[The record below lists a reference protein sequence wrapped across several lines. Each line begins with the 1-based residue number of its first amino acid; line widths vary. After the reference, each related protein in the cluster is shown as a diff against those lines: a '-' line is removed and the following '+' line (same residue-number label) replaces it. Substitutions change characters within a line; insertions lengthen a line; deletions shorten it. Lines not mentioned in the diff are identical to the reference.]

1 MDMSLVFLIA
11 MGFLTSVLV
20 GGLFQ
25 SVVAVARRR
34 SSGKP
39 TRR

>member
-1 MDMSLVFLIA
+1 MDMSFVFLIA
-11 MGFLTSVLV
+11 MGFLTSVMM

-25 SVVAVARRR
+25 TVVAVVRKR
-34 SSGKP
+34 SSGKR